1 VFILQV
7 AVVVGGL
14 DELAAKLTDD
24 IFCSAV
30 IRRPLRSLLFEVLVA
45 SVDPLPLDCVEGLVA
60 DPAPDQHPP
69 GVNLVHVVLVLRPE
83 RKKPAY
89 DSLTL
94 DWSTEL
100 NRLYLYFNLNLEK
113 ICKSF

>member
-1 VFILQV
+1 VLILQV

-14 DELAAKLTDD
+14 DELAAKLADD

-45 SVDPLPLDCVEGLVA
+45 SVDPLPLDGVEGLVA
-60 DPAPDQHPP
+60 DAAPDQHPA

-83 RKKPAY
+83 G
-89 DSLTL
+89 
-94 DWSTEL
+94 
-100 NRLYLYFNLNLEK
+100 EK
-113 ICKSF
+113 QLMTH